1 MFKNII
7 SFQKGIQNFSYA
19 QSFFKNNNL
28 YFFAS
33 KKKEKIVKLNRHVET
48 LEDQLLKKKKE
59 EFQKVQ
65 KAIVEKNKNNINN
78 IPFDELTIKMK
89 QENIALQQ
97 LQAKNNKNQT
107 QIPLKEQQ
115 KDQTKEVNSE
125 GTIFNE
131 SQLKI
136 LVTDKDK
143 YLDFENLEF
152 PWDFQGI
159 NQQQKESNLKSAIEI
174 TKIINEKTAISILKQ
189 FLHCIEEFDYE
200 QLGEFV
206 ERKFLRQLSKR
217 LQAMQQEKIK
227 IQFDNIRT
235 KEINVDLFKV
245 QNIFGVGVEQ
255 NRRKNDGSSA
265 YVIFDDFIQQQ
276 IPAKHIVKKRIEP
289 KELARIYVQLHLS
302 FESDISLSLIN
313 TEKGTKKQDKIAKN
327 ESTKQYHTMILEKL
341 LVECD
346 YKSIRNKALSLENA
360 TNQIASSSNVND
372 YINVSNMKNFASLN
386 NLKIIDFDGFMKGNP
401 LVVDNLDID

>member
-7 SFQKGIQNFSYA
+7 SIQKGIKNYSQA
-19 QSFFKNNNL
+19 QSLFKNNIL
-28 YFFAS
+28 YLFAS

-59 EFQKVQ
+59 EIQKVQ
-65 KAIVEKNKNNINN
+65 KTIVEKNKNNINS

-89 QENIALQQ
+89 QENIAIQQ
-97 LQAKNNKNQT
+97 LQAKKNKDQA
-107 QIPLKEQQ
+107 QIPQNEQQ
-115 KDQTKEVNSE
+115 QDKTKESSYE
-125 GTIFNE
+125 GTILNE

-143 YLDFENLEF
+143 FLDFENLQF

-159 NQQQKESNLKSAIEI
+159 NSQQKESNLKCAIDVA
-174 TKIINEKTAISILKQ
+174 KIINEKTAISILKQ
-189 FLHCIEEFDYE
+189 FLNCIEEFDYE

-206 ERKFLRQLSKR
+206 ERKFLRQLTKR

-235 KEINVDLFKV
+235 KDINVDLFKI
-245 QNIFGVGVEQ
+245 QNIFAVGVEQ

-289 KELARIYVQLHLS
+289 KELARIYVQLHLTFKS
-302 FESDISLSLIN
+302 NISLSLIN
-313 TEKGTKKQDKIAKN
+313 TEKGTKKQDKIAKQ
-327 ESTKQYHTMILEKL
+327 ESNKQYHTMILEKL

-346 YKSIRNKALSLENA
+346 YKSIRNKSLSLENS
-360 TNQIASSSNVND
+360 TNQIISQSNVND
-372 YINVSNMKNFASLN
+372 YINVSNLKNFASLN
-386 NLKIIDFDGFMKGNP
+386 NLKIIDFDGFMNGNP

>member
-7 SFQKGIQNFSYA
+7 SFQKGIQNLSQA
-19 QSFFKNNNL
+19 QSLFKNQICYL
-28 YFFAS
+28 FAS

-59 EFQKVQ
+59 DFQKVQ
-65 KAIVEKNKNNINN
+65 KTIVEKNKNNINS

-97 LQAKNNKNQT
+97 LQAKKNSDQAQT
-107 QIPLKEQQ
+107 PQRDQQ
-115 KDQTKEVNSE
+115 QDSTKDNSNE
-125 GTIFNE
+125 GTILNE

-143 YLDFENLEF
+143 FLDFENLEF
-152 PWDFQGI
+152 PWDFQGL

-217 LQAMQQEKIK
+217 LQAMQQENVK

-235 KEINVDLFKV
+235 KQINVDLFKV
-245 QNIFGVGVEQ
+245 QNIFAVGVEQ

-289 KELARIYVQLHLS
+289 KELARIYVQLHLNI
-302 FESDISLSLIN
+302 ESDISLSLIN
-313 TEKGTKKQDKIAKN
+313 PQNNTKKQDKIAKQ
-327 ESTKQYHTMILEKL
+327 ESQKQYHTMILEKL

-346 YKSIRNKALSLENA
+346 YKSIRNKSLSLENS
-360 TNQIASSSNVND
+360 TNQMTSKSNVND

-401 LVVDNLDID
+401 LVTDNLDID